1 MAELSRRYKASFT
14 SSFVHP
20 ALIRCA
26 IEYHPQPGFDGPVF
40 RDDLV
45 LTPDGILSTTQ
56 KISSDAIT
64 WGVTWPL
71 LANDG
76 APLAVTVGARFGE
89 TEFKGHPDSES
100 FLALGKHPSLDSSGE
115 TVRSTYGDLQ
125 PVLQMTKGMSNQTFI
140 YPHTIDQPSS
150 LAVIKSFAV
159 TADGF
164 SSVLGR
170 VSGNVYVGQTVA
182 GGEGASVSIQDAGK
196 PDVTFSEPCRFL
208 LQLHH
213 GRVIAAEADRRV
225 HADLQGKQVDLTA
238 YTPVM
243 VK

>member
-1 MAELSRRYKASFT
+1 M
-14 SSFVHP
+14 
-20 ALIRCA
+20 
-26 IEYHPQPGFDGPVF
+26 
-40 RDDLV
+40 
-45 LTPDGILSTTQ
+45 Q

-76 APLAVTVGARFGE
+76 APLAVAVGARVGE
-89 TEFKGHPDSES
+89 AKFKGHPDSES
-100 FLALGKHPSLDSSGE
+100 FLALGEHLSLDSSGE

-140 YPHTIDQPSS
+140 YPHIIDQPSS

-196 PDVTFSEPCRFL
+196 PDVTFSALCRFL
-208 LQLHH
+208 LQLRD
-213 GRVIAAEADRRV
+213 GRVIAVEADRHV
-225 HADLQGKQVDLTA
+225 HANIQGAQLDLMP
-238 YTPVM
+238 YMPVA